1 MHNGVE
7 LYEKR
12 PDGSVKVKLASALT
26 GSTRHKLANTHR
38 ASPPS
43 SARAVCWT
51 HGHHELEAAMI
62 SLHSRSLL
70 PSVFLCLLTTSG
82 TAALG
87 GVPHDGH
94 RHNQG
99 QDEPRQSQPQSDQQD
114 EVRPPVVYIM
124 ESGWRP
130 GIVPGFAIGPSSP
143 AGLRPEIYEA
153 FRTAASLRRMA
164 VDVTIYP
171 DQADYIVALDVS
183 SPSWSPRQTWT
194 LVNARSG
201 VVLRQKSAFL
211 LQNALH
217 DALGVIGRL
226 WSAQQQSVQRP

>member
-1 MHNGVE
+1 
-7 LYEKR
+7 
-12 PDGSVKVKLASALT
+12 
-26 GSTRHKLANTHR
+26 
-38 ASPPS
+38 
-43 SARAVCWT
+43 
-51 HGHHELEAAMI
+51 MI
-62 SLHSRSLL
+62 SLHRRSLL
-70 PSVFLCLLTTSG
+70 PSLFLCLLTTLG

-94 RHNQG
+94 RQNQG

-114 EVRPPVVYIM
+114 EVRRPVVYIM
-124 ESGWRP
+124 ELGWRP
-130 GIVPGFAIGPSSP
+130 GIVPGFVIGPPSL

-171 DQADYIVALDVS
+171 DQADYILALDVS

-201 VVLRQKSAFL
+201 IVLRQKSGFL
-211 LQNALH
+211 LQNAFH

-226 WSAQQQSVQRP
+226 WSAEQQSVQRP

>member
-1 MHNGVE
+1 MDRSRSHLRTWHTVPDATHPAGSRKRIARRLTLSQVSNGLAASTIDGCGRWHPPGEPHRNITSIPATLDDGSTRENRWPKSMHNGVE

-38 ASPPS
+38 TAPPS

-70 PSVFLCLLTTSG
+70 PFVFLCLLTTSG

-99 QDEPRQSQPQSDQQD
+99 QGATPEPNHNPISKMRSD
-114 EVRPPVVYIM
+114 
-124 ESGWRP
+124 
-130 GIVPGFAIGPSSP
+130 
-143 AGLRPEIYEA
+143 
-153 FRTAASLRRMA
+153 RRWS
-164 VDVTIYP
+164 T
-171 DQADYIVALDVS
+171 
-183 SPSWSPRQTWT
+183 SWSRDG
-194 LVNARSG
+194 ARESC
-201 VVLRQKSAFL
+201 L
-211 LQNALH
+211 AL
-217 DALGVIGRL
+217 
-226 WSAQQQSVQRP
+226 